1 MRNPFMSVLRLG
13 AQLVPPVLL
22 SACGTGALRQNSD
35 NTICRAPAR
44 VPMPLPPAST
54 TPSARARMSPFFLM
68 IASNE
73 LSLRNREET
82 PGCGG

>member
-1 MRNPFMSVLRLG
+1 
-13 AQLVPPVLL
+13 
-22 SACGTGALRQNSD
+22 
-35 NTICRAPAR
+35 
-44 VPMPLPPAST
+44 VPMPSPPAST

-82 PGCGG
+82 PGCGAADDPRG